1 MCIRKCLLFRLN
13 FDQLLHPWF
22 HYTHGVEKRIRRKH
36 VNARW
41 ERGRKKMMRA
51 YNREVGEIVFQT
63 QTGLPSILY
72 LLTIRCYKKLSYI
85 FFPKTR
91 FLI

>member
-1 MCIRKCLLFRLN
+1 
-13 FDQLLHPWF
+13 
-22 HYTHGVEKRIRRKH
+22 
-36 VNARW
+36 
-41 ERGRKKMMRA
+41 MMEA
-51 YNREVGEIVFQT
+51 YNREVGEILFQT

-72 LLTIRCYKKLSYI
+72 LLTIRCYMNLSYI

>member
-1 MCIRKCLLFRLN
+1 
-13 FDQLLHPWF
+13 
-22 HYTHGVEKRIRRKH
+22 
-36 VNARW
+36 
-41 ERGRKKMMRA
+41 MMEA
-51 YNREVGEIVFQT
+51 YNGEVGEILFQT

-72 LLTIRCYKKLSYI
+72 LLTIRCYMNLSYI